1 MAGGSA
7 RGAGPVGPFRPDVR
21 HRGDAAVQPFADGA
35 GRAGAARR
43 AARGVAAADRP
54 LGAAVA
60 PRRGGRHARPDG
72 GGGLAARAGRTRGA
86 GLPCRDPAGLRAAVG
101 ACEGT
106 GRGAAD
112 DGRIDVAARRAGA
125 LGPGQR
131 APARRDRRG
140 ARRSGDG
147 HAGDAGQPDHDPHAA
162 RGGAA
167 GFAAYVERPRLTLD
181 DLAEASLAVYLARHQ
196 FAALH
201 LVTGT
206 HALRVLLAAAASR
219 GLVVDEGQ
227 VLRSVWRAWLGTYLS
242 DQRPAP
248 AWALVHAGSASEDDW
263 TRELP
268 ALQGSM
274 NDHRIKVADA
284 AREEWRHR
292 GWPGYALCLRREGA
306 AQ

>member
-1 MAGGSA
+1 M
-7 RGAGPVGPFRPDVR
+7 
-21 HRGDAAVQPFADGA
+21 
-35 GRAGAARR
+35 
-43 AARGVAAADRP
+43 
-54 LGAAVA
+54 
-60 PRRGGRHARPDG
+60 
-72 GGGLAARAGRTRGA
+72 
-86 GLPCRDPAGLRAAVG
+86 
-101 ACEGT
+101 
-106 GRGAAD
+106 
-112 DGRIDVAARRAGA
+112 
-125 LGPGQR
+125 
-131 APARRDRRG
+131 
-140 ARRSGDG
+140 
-147 HAGDAGQPDHDPHAA
+147 
-162 RGGAA
+162 
-167 GFAAYVERPRLTLD
+167 
-181 DLAEASLAVYLARHQ
+181 AEASLAVYLARHQ